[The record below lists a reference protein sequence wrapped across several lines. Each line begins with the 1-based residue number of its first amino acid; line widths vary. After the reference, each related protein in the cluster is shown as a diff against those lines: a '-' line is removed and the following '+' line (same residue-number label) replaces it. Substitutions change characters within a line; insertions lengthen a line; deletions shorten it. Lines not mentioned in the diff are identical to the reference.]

1 MHIFR
6 VEFALQSSTGAY
18 ASRLGNRKR
27 GGCPRSLGTATH
39 LGAPSIRSSIANG
52 WESNTPNQTV
62 PRIWG
67 PGIPPGLGAPSIR
80 SSIANGWESNTPN
93 QTVPRI
99 WGPGIPPG
107 LGAPSIRSSI
117 ANGWES
123 NTPNQTVPCIWG
135 PGIPPGTT
143 RRKLAHR
150 QADGYPQTPMH
161 PAPALSSR
169 RIAKSR
175 FDYRDRRRERLAAL
189 PRSDPP
195 SSQ

>member
-39 LGAPSIRSSIANG
+39 
-52 WESNTPNQTV
+52 
-62 PRIWG
+62 
-67 PGIPPGLGAPSIR
+67 LGAPSIR